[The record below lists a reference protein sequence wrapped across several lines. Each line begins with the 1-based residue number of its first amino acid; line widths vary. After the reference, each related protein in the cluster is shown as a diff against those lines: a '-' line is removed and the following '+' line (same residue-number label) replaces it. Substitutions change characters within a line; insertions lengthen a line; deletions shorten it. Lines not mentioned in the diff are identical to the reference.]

1 MKSFK
6 SLREGVKY
14 GGGGS
19 RERQSVKGTLP
30 EWRSKFEAH
39 LFKHHPEH
47 KTKKLDHEQVEHFYN
62 IGRSPE
68 GAADHYHKMHEAGEL
83 NEDLTTLPYSYVMK
97 KIQSGVWESKSAV
110 TRGAR
115 IEIHEKHGNKK
126 KFIFVKEDQQLD
138 EVKMRGPHS
147 FMRKSTVKDVKY
159 DAPWHVQPQGK
170 TLDRAP
176 SSNTSSTQKSTAM
189 HEEDLTK
196 FFDERRK
203 KKAEKKKQELKESKK
218 GPMPLKGH
226 PYHYKT
232 DAELHYIAK
241 DAHQAA
247 KNMQGFDSKAE
258 GKYLDQ
264 VNDAHTVIGY
274 RQRGGSKLTEPK
286 HTGQD
291 SFTEG
296 LKLGDSIHLGFGTK
310 GGAGYYGTIHKLE
323 GEKVHVK
330 IGRDKY
336 GDKIITGPVKHV
348 TLEKELA
355 ESQMLPEMSGAN
367 WKTRDIHHHLKKLGW
382 ALSRTSGSHDVY
394 EHPRSKERIAVPRHK
409 QLKAPL
415 INGILKQSTSLV
427 AEEEKKPHPRAYT
440 LKKFPS
446 LQQQVEKQKTTK
458 SSEKDDPHWLHKLFP
473 KSETNPHGF
482 EKKEDLKEALHHDIK
497 KKEKEV
503 MASSTSKGNDH
514 PDTKKLRSEL
524 ETLHKEKAKQ
534 RESNMSMSGHIWK
547 KALDIKEGLTGPTR
561 MQIQN
566 YFDSTVGSLRSRI
579 YRTEQACGV
588 YDIRLNSHGDIIHF
602 SVTPHHAVAIDPAHS
617 GHQIAYAMHEGKKIP
632 NPYKVGD
639 KVQLH
644 PEALKHH
651 AQSIPAH
658 AGYSKEGFAWRKTLG
673 ELEGKVG
680 TVSRVF
686 DSGHT
691 NVDYEGHGTIGID
704 HKSLKP
710 HTLSEEVSPAIADHT
725 QNPHHK
731 VLTQHGFVHQR
742 SFETKNLG
750 HAYHH
755 VYAHPDHG
763 KSHVEIMT
771 FPDRE
776 GKMTVHNTS
785 WHHKYEQSNG
795 ILAPSSGRTKP
806 SLDKDLTQQ
815 YKKTLKE
822 SKKASLVREVFQKGK
837 EAVKKDDQK
846 ADKDSKSADKKESE
860 VDSNDG
866 EKIVLSGKKE
876 KFFKEPTLNSINYMS
891 GQGIA

>member
-176 SSNTSSTQKSTAM
+176 SSNTSSQQKSTAM

-203 KKAEKKKQELKESKK
+203 KKAEKKKTDLKEAKRER
-218 GPMPLKGH
+218 MPLKGH
-226 PYHYKT
+226 AYHYKT
-232 DAELHYIAK
+232 DAQLHYIAK

-274 RQRGGSKLTEPK
+274 RQRGGLKLTEPK

-336 GDKIITGPVKHV
+336 GDKIVTGPMKHV

-355 ESQMLPEMSGAN
+355 EGLRYFELGRNISNHIGQSSLRPSVEKLQHAAKAHGVTLSTARKALTIFNDPDGGAAGKELVKEDSDDISEMSGAN

-382 ALSRTSGSHDVY
+382 SLSRTSGSHDVY

-415 INGILKQSTSLV
+415 INGILKQSTALV
-427 AEEEKKPHPRAYT
+427 AEEDKKPHPRAYT

-446 LQQQVEKQKTTK
+446 LQQQAEKQKATK

-497 KKEKEV
+497 SKEKAV
-503 MASSTSKGNDH
+503 MASSASKGNDH

-534 RESNMSMSGHIWK
+534 RESNMSMSGHIWR

-561 MQIQN
+561 MQVQN
-566 YFDSTVGSLRSRI
+566 YFDGTVGSLRSRI

-602 SVTPHHAVAIDPAHS
+602 SVAPHHAVAIDHTHS
-617 GHQIAYAMHEGKKIP
+617 GHQIAYAMHEGKIE
-632 NPYKVGD
+632 
-639 KVQLH
+639 QL
-644 PEALKHH
+644 P
-651 AQSIPAH
+651 S
-658 AGYSKEGFAWRKTLG
+658 T
-673 ELEGKVG
+673 
-680 TVSRVF
+680 T
-686 DSGHT
+686 
-691 NVDYEGHGTIGID
+691 
-704 HKSLKP
+704 
-710 HTLSEEVSPAIADHT
+710 DHT

-731 VLTQHGFVHQR
+731 VLTQHGFVHLK
-742 SFETKNLG
+742 SFDTKNLG
-750 HAYHH
+750 HSSHH
-755 VYAHPDHG
+755 IYTHPDHG
-763 KSHVEIMT
+763 RSHVEIMHHV
-771 FPDRE
+771 DGS
-776 GKMTVHNTS
+776 GKMTTHNTS
-785 WHHKYEQSNG
+785 WHHRYEQDNG
-795 ILAPSSGRTKP
+795 ILAPSYGDSKP
-806 SLDKDLTQQ
+806 SLNKDLTRQ
-815 YKKTLKE
+815 YQKTLKE

-866 EKIVLSGKKE
+866 EKIALSGKKE